1 MAVDNTYIKLL
12 AAALERK
19 ASILEDISVVTVK
32 QEQLLGDFSF
42 EIEDFQ
48 ELMNQKERL
57 LAKLEEADNGFEAL
71 YERVKDTLQNNKE
84 MNKEDILHM
93 QKLISRITDKSVKVQ
108 ALEERNK
115 QKLAQYLVEKKK
127 GIKDFY
133 QQNRS
138 AMNYYKNMTNLSQ
151 NESYFL
157 DKKK

>member
-19 ASILEDISVVTVK
+19 ASILEDISAVTVK

>member
-151 NESYFL
+151 NESYFV